1 MFACEQA
8 NSSPDLLCLAKG
20 ITGGYLPLAATVTTD
35 EIHDAFLGSPQEG
48 RTFFHGHTYTG
59 NPVACAV
66 ALANLDLFVADETLE
81 KLGAKITNL
90 TQQLADHICPLPH
103 VADIRQ
109 RGVMIGIELAAHTAT
124 RTPYQ
129 ASERMGAQV
138 CLEARRR
145 GVIIRPLGD
154 VLVLM
159 PPLSIH
165 DDEID
170 HLISV
175 VREAIVIITSE
186 HHT

>member
-1 MFACEQA
+1 
-8 NSSPDLLCLAKG
+8 
-20 ITGGYLPLAATVTTD
+20 
-35 EIHDAFLGSPQEG
+35 
-48 RTFFHGHTYTG
+48 
-59 NPVACAV
+59 
-66 ALANLDLFVADETLE
+66 
-81 KLGAKITNL
+81 
-90 TQQLADHICPLPH
+90 
-103 VADIRQ
+103 
-109 RGVMIGIELAAHTAT
+109 MIGIELAVNSKT

-170 HLISV
+170 RLISV
-175 VREAIVIITSE
+175 VREAIVTTTSG

>member
-1 MFACEQA
+1 
-8 NSSPDLLCLAKG
+8 
-20 ITGGYLPLAATVTTD
+20 
-35 EIHDAFLGSPQEG
+35 
-48 RTFFHGHTYTG
+48 
-59 NPVACAV
+59 
-66 ALANLDLFVADETLE
+66 
-81 KLGAKITNL
+81 
-90 TQQLADHICPLPH
+90 
-103 VADIRQ
+103 
-109 RGVMIGIELAAHTAT
+109 MIGIELAANSET

-138 CLEARRR
+138 CLEAKRR

-175 VREAIVIITSE
+175 VRESIVTTTSG
-186 HHT
+186 HRT